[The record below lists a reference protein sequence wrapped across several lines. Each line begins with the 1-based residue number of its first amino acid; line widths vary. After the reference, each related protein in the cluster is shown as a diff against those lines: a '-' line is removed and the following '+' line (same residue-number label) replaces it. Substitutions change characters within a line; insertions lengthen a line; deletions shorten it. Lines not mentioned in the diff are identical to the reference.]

1 MKMIPLE
8 QFIEMLMEAYDR
20 GMDFV
25 DIVGQ
30 PDIRQDYIGIEF
42 NDQYFGEFPR
52 EESFLVP
59 YKEDI
64 PDSDRKL
71 TKDDLDKL
79 QNA

>member
-1 MKMIPLE
+1 
-8 QFIEMLMEAYDR
+8 MEAYDR

-30 PDIRQDYIGIEF
+30 PNERQDYVGIEF
-42 NDQYFGEFPR
+42 NEQYFGEFPR
-52 EESFLVP
+52 RDPFMSPYEEDVP
-59 YKEDI
+59 DNN
-64 PDSDRKL
+64 RKL